1 MPRKLETIEDYQA
14 YVTELE
20 KANNENA
27 TAKEGLEAKLSDYEK
42 AETEYKNE
50 INRLKIA
57 NYELFEKRTTVTNG
71 SIEDSSSEEKK
82 DEPTVS
88 LDDVIKGF

>member
-1 MPRKLETIEDYQA
+1 MNRKLETIEDYQA

-20 KANNENA
+20 KENNEIV
-27 TAKEGLEAKLSDYEK
+27 TAKEGLETKLSDYEK
-42 AETEYKNE
+42 TKQEYENE

-57 NYELFEKRTTVTNG
+57 NYELFEKRTTVSNG
-71 SIEDSSSEEKK
+71 SIEDSSNEEDK

-88 LDDVIKGF
+88 LDEIIKGF